1 MSQSR
6 QQCHESC
13 PCHTWGGRG
22 CCDEDQT
29 MKNEKHVEMRA
40 WKCWA
45 WWVKGPN
52 TESCVRKHRGP
63 RSWGLRRSKTNW
75 KQWVQK
81 HFPLCSIQ
89 CRVRSCHSSHWGAAS
104 AREQW
109 AQPRDDLLLVLT
121 ELPSI
126 LHLFIFIQVNENHPP
141 IMNELLFSKW
151 ADCW

>member
-89 CRVRSCHSSHWGAAS
+89 CRVRSCHSSHWG
-104 AREQW
+104 
-109 AQPRDDLLLVLT
+109 
-121 ELPSI
+121 
-126 LHLFIFIQVNENHPP
+126 LHLSESSGPSPAVTFCWCSLSCH
-141 IMNELLFSKW
+141 LFCNYLYLYKWTRYPSKRQW
-151 ADCW
+151 SQQT